1 MLILSLFICI
11 FADCD
16 VYICVC
22 FTATFVR
29 INMFIIF
36 TRLLSGKLSTVSQRL
51 ATWYM
56 FH

>member
-16 VYICVC
+16 VYICVR